1 VGWRCVTGKNC
12 FYWLQKKKNGAF
24 TMQECFKEKKN
35 PTLIEQ
41 KKKSHRNEK
50 VMKLGFQPDK

>member
-1 VGWRCVTGKNC
+1 VSRVRIVFIG
-12 FYWLQKKKNGAF
+12 YKKKKKGAF

-41 KKKSHRNEK
+41 KKKKSII
-50 VMKLGFQPDK
+50 

>member
-1 VGWRCVTGKNC
+1 MK
-12 FYWLQKKKNGAF
+12 
-24 TMQECFKEKKN
+24 ECFKEKKN
-35 PTLIEQ
+35 PTLIDQ

>member
-1 VGWRCVTGKNC
+1 LFLLVT
-12 FYWLQKKKNGAF
+12 KKKKGAF